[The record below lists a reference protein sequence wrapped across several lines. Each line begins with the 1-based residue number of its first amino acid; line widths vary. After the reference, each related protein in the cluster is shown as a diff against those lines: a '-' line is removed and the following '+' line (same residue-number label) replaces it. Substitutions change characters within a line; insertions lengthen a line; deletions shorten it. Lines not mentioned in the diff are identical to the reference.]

1 MVRCMIRSHNQQ
13 YKIAPRGDD
22 AENMCSTTLEP
33 DPRYQGCCSN
43 IFRPGK
49 VLRDIII
56 GFLVVLAIAV
66 VIAVLFVV
74 CFYVLPETESAD
86 KLEESA
92 FVGKPIEDEVNI
104 NEVELTD
111 NTRYDVRPE
120 VVLESI
126 RKDKELNDPNHDA
139 AEHHEEHHHK
149 ESAATVESGLE
160 EAAPEPEP
168 EGIDHE
174 HMHKDDKMVH
184 EHMPVDG
191 DGKMHQEDMI
201 GKSEMPH
208 TESEVIGVHMEGKN
222 EMPHEHM
229 HEHSAAEGKMHDGH
243 SFNLSEISHE
253 PEMPHDHEVKESI
266 MPHEHEVSVS
276 EMPHEH
282 MDKGDALPHD
292 HMHTDPHDH
301 MHVVPH
307 DDMHTGPHDDMH
319 TGPHEHL
326 HTGPHDHMH
335 TGPHDDMHTGSH
347 DDVHTGSHLHHE
359 DANKAVEMTGEHT
372 ESEQTH
378 EHTVGHEHEGS
389 AFAPSAP
396 VNEEVLEVVGAPALE
411 TTPEM
416 PTERTVI
423 SVSSPSG
430 PGAKV
435 QVQSSE
441 SEFTASSDSPVSFEG
456 RFESGILPPLFE
468 TLGPRFNATGSFSGT
483 DGFLN
488 RGTEGPTGTQ
498 PEKEPEEVIVP
509 GFGIEEVESP
519 ILNPEEVLP
528 TKPIATV
535 PGTCRKRQIEMCSDL
550 PYGLTAL
557 PNWANDQTER
567 DLNESSLPF
576 FRDVIV
582 RSGCS
587 PRARQYACGILE
599 PPCKSDG
606 SIVPPCRTFCRSVAA
621 TCQEFVISAV
631 SLSSVFD
638 CEKFPDSTNP
648 AVCFDMTQ
656 EPCIG
661 LEHRCGDGRCV
672 ARRLVCDGLADC
684 VDRSDEATCPNR
696 AQAPGDEAL
705 LEGPSPA
712 PSIPTDQ
719 EQPSSPVLELSPKES
734 PVPDLLPEESP
745 VPDLLPEESP
755 VPDLLP
761 EESPVPD
768 LLAKESPVPDLPTP
782 LVEGNQTEPVV
793 VDEIFPTDAEEVV
806 ATTQEY
812 PTENTELAGQEP
824 TIRSPLTAEEEV
836 GVHNEEPSLTA
847 EVGVHNEEPSQTA
860 EVGVHNEEPSLTTEV
875 KVQNEEPS
883 LAAEVGVHNEE
894 PSLAAEVGVHN
905 EEPSLTAEK
914 IGVHNEELSPTAEEV
929 GVHIEGPSFLGAL
942 FGFETEVA
950 PAEEFVTTE
959 TPLSA
964 AAAAEFEGTG
974 KDLVPSGAPAVLC
987 DDENFLCH
995 DGANCVPLSAVCDGF
1010 QQCTD
1015 GSDESNC
1022 THTGCPSGEFK
1033 CATTELC
1040 IPNSW
1045 LCDGADDCHDN
1056 SDEVNCD
1063 VDLSSD
1069 SERLPS
1075 SHIPTT
1081 GDQLEGLAP
1090 IGQFPFPGG
1099 YQPNSLQN
1107 NFDLSSENISSDN
1120 GAPAYGDNW
1129 PEESQEEHYAEGD
1142 DYHLGG
1148 NEEGV
1153 YTNSESI
1160 NTFAYADPNEQIF
1173 AVSDGQENLPPTLK
1187 DEEATQHF
1195 SEEESYI
1202 HQYAGDARSPKEYP
1216 VEDSGISSLQNAE
1229 NTLKESHE
1237 SNLETLSEDESYV
1250 LPSDLHSENDQEVHA
1265 ESYSQESSFPQSVE
1279 TLINDGSQNQHEDG
1293 LQYISSSEDYS
1304 LDDTTSEDYYEDDSQ
1319 PLSEEQPSE
1328 SSSDYYDET
1337 STDDLKVN
1345 LDYPVDSSVE
1355 NINKEDS
1362 HTEPEEEIPQESRVK
1377 DSGFINE
1384 YLAVDDPWAEQV
1396 NSQHDSVYA
1405 SDEDLKTSSVSDSH
1419 AYSEEPYQENDQLN
1433 GNEDTH
1439 RENIYPSEDHET
1451 FNDQSSQSQHHQQ
1464 ESFNNYPTGQ
1474 DTPAW
1479 EQQSVE
1485 SEISP
1490 DEVKTIQDGPSFYQ
1504 SESSSHESL
1513 PEPLPAEGQQHSG
1526 NYYSSDEISTS
1537 KESNSYHQSESS
1549 LEEVQNLHEQEQIQ
1563 ETRPQELT
1571 TEKSMTEISGQDT
1584 SIQDKEVGVFADDA
1598 INQGVTTS
1606 TTTEASADTT
1616 VTQTPYRFRGFN
1628 RFYNNRRPTRPSFN
1642 RHVPEQATSTTE
1654 PPSSDTSSTSEVPH
1668 TNFRS
1673 RFQQWRTS
1681 RIPGQPS
1688 YESMRTKSLR
1698 ERFRGNSR
1706 TNSNQVPEDS
1716 VAESSNH
1723 APYQR
1728 TLTRRPSSIRTS
1740 RISIPQNHFYQEEF
1754 LKESAVVPETETEEL
1769 FEQTAPLIDPA
1780 SFPENVVHP
1789 DSQDATPDHTLEFSI
1804 SHPSETH
1811 GVPADINDSRLI
1823 VDQSAQT
1830 YNFEYQTDPR
1840 LLEYRQDTSEY
1851 DLANNHSP
1859 LYLPYSPVQFAKG
1872 NLQN

>member
-13 YKIAPRGDD
+13 YKIAARGDD
-22 AENMCSTTLEP
+22 AENMCSSTLEP

-49 VLRDIII
+49 VLRDVII

-111 NTRYDVRPE
+111 NTRYDVRPD

-139 AEHHEEHHHK
+139 AEHHEEHHRK
-149 ESAATVESGLE
+149 ESTATVESEPE
-160 EAAPEPEP
+160 EAAAPEPEP
-168 EGIDHE
+168 EGDDHE
-174 HMHKDDKMVH
+174 HIHEDDGMA
-184 EHMPVDG
+184 
-191 DGKMHQEDMI
+191 
-201 GKSEMPH
+201 
-208 TESEVIGVHMEGKN
+208 
-222 EMPHEHM
+222 
-229 HEHSAAEGKMHDGH
+229 HEHSSAEGKMHDGH
-243 SFNLSEISHE
+243 LANFSEISHE
-253 PEMPHDHEVKESI
+253 SKTPHD
-266 MPHEHEVSVS
+266 HEVSVS
-276 EMPHEH
+276 EMPHE

-292 HMHTDPHDH
+292 HMHTDSHDH
-301 MHVVPH
+301 
-307 DDMHTGPHDDMH
+307 MHTGPHDDLH
-319 TGPHEHL
+319 TGPHDHTHTGPHDHTHTGPHDHT

-335 TGPHDDMHTGSH
+335 TGSHDNMHTG
-347 DDVHTGSHLHHE
+347 GHLHHE
-359 DANKAVEMTGEHT
+359 DGNKAVEMPGEHT
-372 ESEQTH
+372 ESEHTH
-378 EHTVGHEHEGS
+378 DHTMGHEHEGT

-411 TTPEM
+411 TTPEL
-416 PTERTVI
+416 PTERTVV

-441 SEFTASSDSPVSFEG
+441 SEFTATSDPPVSFEE
-456 RFESGILPPLFE
+456 RFASGILPPLFE
-468 TLGPRFNATGSFSGT
+468 TLGPRFNGTGSFSGT
-483 DGFLN
+483 
-488 RGTEGPTGTQ
+488 EEPTGTQ

-519 ILNPEEVLP
+519 FLRPEEVLP
-528 TKPIATV
+528 AQPVATV
-535 PGTCRKRQIEMCSDL
+535 PGTCRKRQVEMCSDL
-550 PYGLTAL
+550 PYGLTSL

-631 SLSSVFD
+631 SLRGVFD
-638 CEKFPDSTNP
+638 CEKFPDSTDP

-672 ARRLVCDGLADC
+672 ARRLVCDGLPDC

-696 AQAPGDEAL
+696 AQAPGDEVL
-705 LEGPSPA
+705 LEDPSPA
-712 PSIPTDQ
+712 PSIPTGQ

-734 PVPDLLPEESP
+734 PVPELLPEESP

-761 EESPVPD
+761 EESPAPD
-768 LLAKESPVPDLPTP
+768 LLAEESPVPDLLAEESPAPDLLAEESPVPDLLPEESPAPDLSAP
-782 LVEGNQTEPVV
+782 LVEGNLTEPLA
-793 VDEIFPTDAEEVV
+793 VDEIFPTDAEEII
-806 ATTQEY
+806 ATTQDY
-812 PTENTELAGQEP
+812 PTENTELAGQDP

-836 GVHNEEPSLTA
+836 AVHNEEPSLTA
-847 EVGVHNEEPSQTA
+847 EEVGVGVHNEKPSLTA
-860 EVGVHNEEPSLTTEV
+860 EEVGVHNEEPSLTTG
-875 KVQNEEPS
+875 
-883 LAAEVGVHNEE
+883 VGVHNEQ
-894 PSLAAEVGVHN
+894 PFL
-905 EEPSLTAEK
+905 
-914 IGVHNEELSPTAEEV
+914 TAEEV
-929 GVHIEGPSFLGAL
+929 GVHNAGPSFLGAL

-950 PAEEFVTTE
+950 PVEEFVTTE
-959 TPLSA
+959 TPLSVA
-964 AAAAEFEGTG
+964 AAAAELEGTG
-974 KDLVPSGAPAVLC
+974 KDLVSSSAPTVLC

-1056 SDEVNCD
+1056 SDESNCD
-1063 VDLSSD
+1063 ADLSSD
-1069 SERLPS
+1069 SELLPS

-1107 NFDLSSENISSDN
+1107 NFDVSSENISSN
-1120 GAPAYGDNW
+1120 NKAPAYGDNW
-1129 PEESQEEHYAEGD
+1129 PAESQEEHYTEGD

-1148 NEEGV
+1148 SEEGV

-1160 NTFAYADPNEQIF
+1160 NTFAYADPNDQIF
-1173 AVSDGQENLPPTLK
+1173 AVNDGQENLPPALK
-1187 DEEATQHF
+1187 EGEEYQHF

-1202 HQYAGDARSPKEYP
+1202 HQYAGDNRSPKEYP
-1216 VEDSGISSLQNAE
+1216 VADNGVSSLPNAE
-1229 NTLKESHE
+1229 NALKESHE
-1237 SNLETLSEDESYV
+1237 SNLEALSEDESYV

-1265 ESYSQESSFPQSVE
+1265 ESYSQESSFPQSAE
-1279 TLINDGSQNQHEDG
+1279 TIISDGSQNQHEEG

-1304 LDDTTSEDYYEDDSQ
+1304 LHDSGSEDYYEDDSQ

-1328 SSSDYYDET
+1328 SSPDYYDET

-1345 LDYPVDSSVE
+1345 LDYSVDSDVE
-1355 NINKEDS
+1355 NINTEDPY
-1362 HTEPEEEIPQESRVK
+1362 TEPEEEVSQESRVK
-1377 DSGFINE
+1377 DSGFIDE

-1396 NSQHDSVYA
+1396 DSQHDSVYA
-1405 SDEDLKTSSVSDSH
+1405 SDEHLKTSSVSDSH
-1419 AYSEEPYQENDQLN
+1419 AYSDDPYEESDQLN
-1433 GNEDTH
+1433 GNEGTQ
-1439 RENIYPSEDHET
+1439 REDIHPSGDHET
-1451 FNDQSSQSQHHQQ
+1451 FNDQSSQSQHHQP
-1464 ESFNNYPTGQ
+1464 ESFNIYAAGQ
-1474 DTPAW
+1474 ETPSW
-1479 EQQSVE
+1479 EQQSPE
-1485 SEISP
+1485 TEISFH
-1490 DEVKTIQDGPSFYQ
+1490 QN
-1504 SESSSHESL
+1504 ESSLDGKL
-1513 PEPLPAEGQQHSG
+1513 PEPLPTEEQQHSES
-1526 NYYSSDEISTS
+1526 YYSSDEISTS
-1537 KESNSYHQSESS
+1537 KESNSYHQNESS
-1549 LEEVQNLHEQEQIQ
+1549 LEVQSLHELDQIQ
-1563 ETRPQELT
+1563 ETQPQELT
-1571 TEKSMTEISGQDT
+1571 EKSVAETSNQD
-1584 SIQDKEVGVFADDA
+1584 IKEVDVFADEA
-1598 INQGVTTS
+1598 INQGITTS

-1642 RHVPEQATSTTE
+1642 RHVTEQPTSTTE
-1654 PPSSDTSSTSEVPH
+1654 PPNSDDTSSTSAVPNV
-1668 TNFRS
+1668 NFRS

-1681 RIPGQPS
+1681 RIPGQPT

-1706 TNSNQVPEDS
+1706 ANSNQVPEDS
-1716 VAESSNH
+1716 IAESSNH
-1723 APYQR
+1723 TPYQR
-1728 TLTRRPSSIRTS
+1728 TATRRPSSIRTS
-1740 RISIPQNHFYQEEF
+1740 RISVPQNHFYQEEF
-1754 LKESAVVPETETEEL
+1754 LKESAVVPEAETDKL
-1769 FEQTAPLIDPA
+1769 FEQTAPLAEPV
-1780 SFPENVVHP
+1780 SFSENVEYP
-1789 DSQDATPDHTLEFSI
+1789 DSQDASPDHTVEFSI
-1804 SHPSETH
+1804 AHPSETY
-1811 GVPADINDSRLI
+1811 GVPADINDSRLV
-1823 VDQSAQT
+1823 VDPPAQT

-1840 LLEYRQDTSEY
+1840 LLEYRRDTSEY

-1859 LYLPYSPVQFAKG
+1859 IYLPYSPVQYAKG